1 MNVVGSVV
9 VQISH
14 NAQADLQVLKLY
26 LRKSSR
32 PDAFVC
38 LGGQNLLPR
47 RSEPT
52 TERIC
57 FPVLHAGDSFMKEG
71 LLDRLAVSLALASLH
86 CTGRAPARRDSD
98 KCRLQL
104 DPALNQ
110 TLDLSRTSLEDAYG
124 LLDTWVSWDN
134 DMIMLVHSLWFR
146 ALRYK

>member
-1 MNVVGSVV
+1 MPLSASVDRIYCHVGV
-9 VQISH
+9 
-14 NAQADLQVLKLY
+14 
-26 LRKSSR
+26 SR
-32 PDAFVC
+32 RPNAFV
-38 LGGQNLLPR
+38 
-47 RSEPT
+47 S
-52 TERIC
+52 
-57 FPVLHAGDSFMKEG
+57 PVLHAGDSFMKEG